1 MRSRVAYWGSPLVL
15 GGGYFQDIIQ
25 KAWPWTIVINV
36 RSDMLPAHLKR
47 VGLVQSQHHYHL
59 VECNVFSPWY
69 SWQNAHL
76 WLIKQQS
83 FIYSNQSS
91 SYIWYSILI
100 WCFFSGA
107 TTQIVFF
114 SFITLRPGIG
124 KKDKFEDTKEV
135 IRSLK
140 VGTIHYREITL

>member
-1 MRSRVAYWGSPLVL
+1 MRPWVAYWGSPLVL

-36 RSDMLPAHLKR
+36 WRVTCSLHTKR

-76 WLIKQQS
+76 W
-83 FIYSNQSS
+83 
-91 SYIWYSILI
+91 YSILI
-100 WCFFSGA
+100 GCFFSGA

-124 KKDKFEDTKEV
+124 RKDKFEDTIEV

-140 VGTIHYREITL
+140 GGTIHYREITLYSSNTTWR